1 VEEPVAWVS
10 VLSGCHIRELEA
22 IPVGCR
28 IHDSGRKQE
37 QIQREY
43 LNGLKYSV
51 LDNLKL
57 AFREPCCSELLV
69 SVPESNDP

>member
-1 VEEPVAWVS
+1 M
-10 VLSGCHIRELEA
+10 
-22 IPVGCR
+22 GCR